1 VGELEYRR
9 EDERGRPPPETTL
22 EDTQTTAA
30 QVASAV
36 GNEAFGRVA
45 RGAAGIL
52 PDGRAHPDVEATIA
66 QTRGG
71 GHALDDGA
79 RERLGEALGDPLDD
93 VRVHTD
99 ETADALASSVSAR
112 AFTTGSDVYFARDE
126 YKPGTGDGDRLLAHE
141 VTHVV
146 QQRGAPATGPLVVS
160 SPGDAL
166 ETEAERT
173 ADELD
178 H

>member
-1 VGELEYRR
+1 MSVGELEYRR
-9 EDERGRPPPETTL
+9 EDEHGRPVPEPAP
-22 EDTQTTAA
+22 EGAQTIPA

-45 RGAAGIL
+45 RGGAGIL

-79 RERLGEALGDPLDD
+79 RDRLGEALGDPLSD

-99 ETADALASSVSAR
+99 ETADALASRVR
-112 AFTTGSDVYFARDE
+112 AT
-126 YKPGTGDGDRLLAHE
+126 
-141 VTHVV
+141 
-146 QQRGAPATGPLVVS
+146 ATGCW
-160 SPGDAL
+160 
-166 ETEAERT
+166 RT
-173 ADELD
+173 K
-178 H
+178 